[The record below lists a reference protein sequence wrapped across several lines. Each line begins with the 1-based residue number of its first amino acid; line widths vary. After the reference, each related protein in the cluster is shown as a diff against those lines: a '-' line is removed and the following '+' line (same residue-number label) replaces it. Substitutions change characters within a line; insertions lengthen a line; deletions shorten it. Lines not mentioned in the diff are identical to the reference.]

1 MARRNLFWLIAVSV
15 VSLVCYQKVQN
26 NRYGRIL
33 VDAMGQIERRYVEP
47 VTSEA
52 LFAGAMDGM
61 MRKLDDPY
69 SDYIS
74 PEMLKALN
82 ATLEQEFGGVGIE
95 VTMDPQTK
103 QLTVIAPMAGTPA
116 DRADMRA
123 GDKIL
128 RIGDRST
135 QGLSLEDAVRL
146 MRGKKGEPVVLTVL
160 HEGDQKPVE
169 IKLVREI
176 IHVDSVTGDRRNP
189 DGTWNFFLEGPD
201 RIGYVRINTFAKET
215 VGELKRALSWLV
227 DHDMQGLV
235 LDLRG
240 NAGGLLKA
248 AIDVCDQFIDAGV
261 IVTIRGRDQ
270 KEIRP
275 PYEADGKGAFVS
287 FPLAVLVN
295 RGSAS
300 ASEIVAACLQ
310 DHERAVI
317 VGERTYGKGTVQEV
331 IDLPDDLGALK
342 LTTAT
347 YWRPSGKDIN
357 KRKNVGEA
365 GEWGVQPDKGYEVKV
380 EPEELARLRMQ
391 RLNRELHKRPG
402 NGAEPPGK
410 GAEPVVDRQL
420 AKAVEYIKA
429 KLRSKE
435 D

>member
-1 MARRNLFWLIAVSV
+1 MPRRNLLWLIAVSV

-26 NRYGRIL
+26 NRYGRVL
-33 VDAMGQIERRYVEP
+33 VEAMGQIERRYVQP
-47 VTSEA
+47 VEA
-52 LFAGAMDGM
+52 ENLFAGAMDGM
-61 MRKLDDPY
+61 MKSLDDPY
-69 SDYIS
+69 SSYMA
-74 PEMLKALN
+74 PETEKRLN
-82 ATLEQEFGGVGIE
+82 ESLDQEFGGVGIE
-95 VTMDPQTK
+95 VAMDPQTK

-116 DRADMRA
+116 DRADIRA

-128 RIGDRST
+128 RIGERST
-135 QGLSLEDAVRL
+135 QGWSLEEAVRL

-160 HEGDQKPVE
+160 HEGEQKPVE

-215 VGELKRALSWLV
+215 IGELKRALSWLV
-227 DHDMQGLV
+227 DHDMRGLV

-248 AIDVCDQFIDAGV
+248 AVDVCDQFMDAGV

-275 PYEADGKGAFVS
+275 PYEADGKGAFVH
-287 FPLAVLVN
+287 FPMALVVN

-357 KRKNVGEA
+357 KPKDAGET

-380 EPEELARLRMQ
+380 EPEELVRLHVQ
-391 RLNRELHKRPG
+391 RLNRELHKRSG
-402 NGAEPPGK
+402 NGAEPSGK

-420 AKAVEYIKA
+420 AKAVEYLKA
-429 KLRSKE
+429 KLGSKA